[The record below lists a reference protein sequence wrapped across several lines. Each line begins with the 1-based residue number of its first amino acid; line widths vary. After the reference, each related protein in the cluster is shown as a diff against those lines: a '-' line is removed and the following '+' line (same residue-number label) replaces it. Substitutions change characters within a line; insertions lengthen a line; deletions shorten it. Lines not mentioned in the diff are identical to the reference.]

1 MIKDFVYFFGGV
13 VLLFFMLNSYQQI
26 KGDMVY
32 VKAKSGRT
40 FLVRNIK
47 EQNKSKELAADIL
60 DKVLNNLLLIKKEFE
75 TNNKYIKH
83 PAIKRLKNNFKA
95 SSITESLPE
104 SEYTSYSLNKG
115 EKISMCIRYKKGTNK
130 DKFIDPNTIM
140 FVAIHEMAHVMTKS
154 IGHKEDF
161 WQNMRIILC
170 IAQEKGIYRREDYK
184 TTNKKYCGTEI
195 TSTPLKCKQETG
207 KYNCDSCDSEIKKW
221 LDKPI

>member
-1 MIKDFVYFFGGV
+1 MIKDFIYFFGGV

-40 FLVRNIK
+40 FLVRNIN
-47 EQNKSKELAADIL
+47 EPDKSKELAADIL

-75 TNNKYIKH
+75 TNIKYIKH

-115 EKISMCIRYKKGTNK
+115 EKISMCIRYKEGANK

-161 WQNMRIILC
+161 WQNMRIVLC

-184 TTNKKYCGTEI
+184 NNNKAYCGTEI
-195 TSTPLKCKQETG
+195 TSTPLKCKAETG
-207 KYNCDSCDSEIKKW
+207 KYKCDSCEEEIKKW

>member
-13 VLLFFMLNSYQQI
+13 VILFIILNSYQQI

-32 VKAKSGRT
+32 VKLKNGRS
-40 FLVRNIK
+40 FLVRNIVEKGKDK
-47 EQNKSKELAADIL
+47 EKAAKLL
-60 DKVLNNLLLIKKEFE
+60 DTVLDNLLLIKKEME
-75 TNNKYIKH
+75 TNKKYKDH
-83 PAIKRLKNNFKA
+83 PAVKRLTINFKA

-115 EKISMCIRYKKGTNK
+115 EKISMCIRYKEGANK

-161 WQNMRIILC
+161 WQNMRIVLC

-184 TTNKKYCGTEI
+184 NNNKAYCGTEI
-195 TSTPLKCKQETG
+195 TSTPLKCKAETG
-207 KYNCDSCDSEIKKW
+207 KYKCDSCEEEIKKW

>member
-13 VLLFFMLNSYQQI
+13 VLLFLILNSYQQI

-32 VKAKSGRT
+32 VKTKSGRS
-40 FLVRNIK
+40 FLVRNIIDK
-47 EQNKSKELAADIL
+47 GKSKEQAAEVL
-60 DKVLNNLLLIKKEFE
+60 DKVLSNLLLIKKELE
-75 TNNKYIKH
+75 TNIKYIKH
-83 PAIKRLKNNFKA
+83 PAVKRLKNNFKA